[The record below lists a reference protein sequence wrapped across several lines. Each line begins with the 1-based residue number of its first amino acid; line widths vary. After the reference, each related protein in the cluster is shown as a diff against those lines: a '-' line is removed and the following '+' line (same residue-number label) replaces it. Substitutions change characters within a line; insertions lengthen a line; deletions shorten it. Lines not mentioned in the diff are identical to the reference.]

1 MHQTLRIEPEPSSL
15 RLVLSLA
22 LAGLFSGLILVAVF
36 LLTQPRI
43 ERNRAEALN
52 AAIFRVLPG
61 TTAVTAYVVDNDVP
75 RPYAGDGGLPPGGEA
90 VYVGHGADGGLTGFA
105 IPASGAGF
113 QDTIRLIYG
122 YDPRRQ
128 VIIGMEVLDS
138 RETPGLGDKIIF
150 DADFLANFEALTV
163 SPEIV
168 AVKQGQKNQPN
179 QVDCITGATI
189 SSEAVVQILNKSSR
203 RWLPL
208 LEQIN
213 GIEHARS
220 EEVIDEPR
228 SGG

>member
-1 MHQTLRIEPEPSSL
+1 MEQTLPVESEPSSL

-22 LAGLFSGLILVAVF
+22 LAGLFSGLVLVAVY

-43 ERNRAEALN
+43 ERNQAEALN
-52 AAIFRVLPG
+52 AAIFNVLPG
-61 TTAVTAYVVDNDVP
+61 TTEVTAYVVENDVP
-75 RPYAGDGGLPPGGEA
+75 RPHAADAGPPPRGEA
-90 VYVGHGADGGLTGFA
+90 VYVGRGEDGGLTGFA

-122 YDPRRQ
+122 YDPQRK

-150 DADFLANFEALTV
+150 DADFRANFEALVV

-168 AVKQGQKNQPN
+168 AVKKGQKTEPN
-179 QVDCITGATI
+179 QVDSITGATI
-189 SSEAVVQILNKSSR
+189 SSEAVVHILNKSAR

-213 GIEHARS
+213 GVEHARS
-220 EEVIDEPR
+220 KEVIDEPR

>member
-1 MHQTLRIEPEPSSL
+1 MDPTLPVESEPSSL

-22 LAGLFSGLILVAVF
+22 LAGLLSGLILVAAY

-43 ERNRAEALN
+43 ERNRAEALQ

-61 TTAVTAYVVDNDVP
+61 TTEVTAYSVEDDVP
-75 RPYAGDGGLPPGGEA
+75 QPYDGEQGSLPRGEA
-90 VYVGHGADGGLTGFA
+90 VFVGRDGTGGLIGFA

-113 QDTIRLIYG
+113 QDTIGLIYG
-122 YDPRRQ
+122 YDPRHK

-150 DADFLANFEALTV
+150 DVDFLANFEALEV

-168 AVKQGQKNQPN
+168 AVKSGAKTEAN

-189 SSEAVVQILNKSSR
+189 SSEAVVQILNRSSR

-208 LEQIN
+208 LELIN
-213 GIEHARS
+213 DVERTRS
-220 EEVIDEPR
+220 EEVADGPS